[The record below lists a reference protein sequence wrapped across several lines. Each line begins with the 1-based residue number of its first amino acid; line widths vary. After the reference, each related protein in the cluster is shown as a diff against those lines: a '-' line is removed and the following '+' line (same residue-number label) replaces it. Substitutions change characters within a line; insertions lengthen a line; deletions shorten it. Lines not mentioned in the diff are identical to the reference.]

1 MCRKAEKEHL
11 NSYYSLIHLAR
22 LTGNQMTR
30 MYILAFPVVFWILS
44 ITLHEVEDE
53 QQSRV
58 CELRRQTMSEKIYI
72 FDTTL
77 RDGEQSPGASMNLQ
91 EKFRLA
97 EQLVSLNV
105 DVIEAGF
112 PIASA
117 GDFECVKK
125 IADNIKGVQIA
136 GLARCSQQD
145 IDRAWEALKN
155 GENPRIHTFLA
166 TSDIHMRHKLKMDRE
181 QVLELAIASVKHAA
195 RYTSNVEFS
204 AEDASRSDLDFVC
217 QVFGAVIEAGATTLN
232 FPDTTGYALPDEFA
246 RKIRY
251 LIENIPDIHKAVL
264 SVHCHNDLGLAVA
277 NSLAAINNGARQVE
291 CTINGLGER
300 AGNTAMEEIVMAI
313 RTRSDLLNV
322 HTDIVTENIHPSSR
336 LVSTITGMPVQPNK
350 AIVGANAFAHESG
363 IHQDGVLKERTTYE
377 IMNPSDI
384 GLTKG
389 NLVLGKH
396 SGRHALKDRIEIMGY
411 SLTDEE
417 LNRVF
422 ARFKTLADL
431 RKEIFDED
439 VEAIIMDEIIRIPE
453 VFELVSLGVMSGSM
467 KLPTAAVR
475 LKIDGEQKEGAAIGV
490 GPIDATYR
498 AIAKLTG
505 TNSKLLFFS
514 VSSITGG
521 TDAQGDVLVRVED
534 EGRVVI
540 GYGLDPDIITAAG
553 KAYLNALNRLVY
565 LQIEAGNRE
574 QNK

>member
-1 MCRKAEKEHL
+1 
-11 NSYYSLIHLAR
+11 
-22 LTGNQMTR
+22 
-30 MYILAFPVVFWILS
+30 
-44 ITLHEVEDE
+44 
-53 QQSRV
+53 
-58 CELRRQTMSEKIYI
+58 MSEKIYI

-77 RDGEQSPGASMNLQ
+77 RDGEQSPGASMNMQ

-97 EQLVSLNV
+97 QQLVLLNV

-112 PIASA
+112 PIASV
-117 GDFECVKK
+117 GDFECVKN
-125 IADNIKGVQIA
+125 IAENIKGVQVA
-136 GLARCSQQD
+136 GLARCSKQD
-145 IDRAWEALKN
+145 IDRSWEALKN

-166 TSDIHMRHKLKMDRE
+166 TSEIHMRHKLKMDRE
-181 QVLELAIASVKHAA
+181 QVLALAIDSVKYAA

-217 QVFGAVIEAGATTLN
+217 RVFEAVIKAGAKTLN
-232 FPDTTGYALPDEFA
+232 FPDTTGYALPDEFGE
-246 RKIRY
+246 KISY
-251 LIENIPDIHKAVL
+251 LIENIPNIHKAVL

-313 RTRSDLLNV
+313 RTRADLLTV
-322 HTDIVTENIHPSSR
+322 HTDVVTEHIHPSSR

-377 IMNPSDI
+377 IMNPSDV

-396 SGRHALKDRIEIMGY
+396 SGRHALKDRIEVMGY
-411 SLTDEE
+411 SLSNDE
-417 LNRVF
+417 LGRVF
-422 ARFKTLADL
+422 TRFKNLADV

-453 VFELVSLGVMSGSM
+453 VYELISLGVMSGSM

-475 LKIDGEQKEGAAIGV
+475 LKIDGVEKEGAAIGV

-498 AIAKLTG
+498 AIAQLTG
-505 TNSKLLFFS
+505 TSSKLLFFS

-521 TDAQGDVLVRVED
+521 TDAQGDVLVRIED
-534 EGRVVI
+534 NGRVVI

-553 KAYLNALNRLVY
+553 KAYLNGLNRLVY
-565 LQIEAGNRE
+565 LQNEAAKE
-574 QNK
+574 

>member
-1 MCRKAEKEHL
+1 
-11 NSYYSLIHLAR
+11 
-22 LTGNQMTR
+22 
-30 MYILAFPVVFWILS
+30 
-44 ITLHEVEDE
+44 
-53 QQSRV
+53 
-58 CELRRQTMSEKIYI
+58 MSEKIYI

-77 RDGEQSPGASMNLQ
+77 RDGEQSPGASMNMQ

-97 EQLVSLNV
+97 QQLVLLNV

-117 GDFECVKK
+117 GDFDCVKN
-125 IADNIKGVQIA
+125 IAENIKGVQVA
-136 GLARCSQQD
+136 GLARCNQQD

-155 GENPRIHTFLA
+155 GEDPRIHTFLA
-166 TSDIHMRHKLKMDRE
+166 TSDIHMQHKLKMNKD
-181 QVLELAIASVKHAA
+181 QVLELAVASVKHAA
-195 RYTSNVEFS
+195 KYTSNVEFS
-204 AEDASRSDLDFVC
+204 AEDATRSDIDFVC
-217 QVFGAVIEAGATTLN
+217 QVFEAVIEAGATTVN
-232 FPDTTGYALPDEFA
+232 FPDTTGYALPSEHGEQ
-246 RKIRY
+246 IRY
-251 LIENIPDIHKAVL
+251 LIDTIPNIDKAIL

-300 AGNTAMEEIVMAI
+300 AGNTAMEEVVMAI
-313 RTRSDLLNV
+313 RTRSDLMSV
-322 HTDIVTENIHPSSR
+322 HTDVVTEHIHPSSR
-336 LVSTITGMPVQPNK
+336 LVSTITGMPVQPTK
-350 AIVGANAFAHESG
+350 AIVGANAFAHEAG

-377 IMNPSDI
+377 IMNPVDI

-396 SGRHALKDRIEIMGY
+396 SGRHALKARIEILGY
-411 SLTDEE
+411 SLSKEE
-417 LNRVF
+417 LDRVF
-422 ARFKTLADL
+422 IRFKDLADL

-439 VEAIIMDEIIRIPE
+439 LEAIIMDEIIKIPE

-475 LKIDGEQKEGAAIGV
+475 LKIDGEEKEGAAIGV

-505 TNSKLLFFS
+505 TSSKLLFFS

-521 TDAQGDVLVRVED
+521 TDAQGDVLVRIGD

-540 GYGLDPDIITAAG
+540 GYGLDPDIITAAC
-553 KAYLNALNRLVY
+553 KAYLNGLNRLVY
-565 LQIEAGNRE
+565 LKKESELN
-574 QNK
+574 